1 MCQCVWVALCVLT
14 WVFVTINVSLRVW
27 SSFYSVDGERLEAV
41 SVEDLDRRVR
51 NGCLQGWGGEEA
63 QSSESLPLFF

>member
-1 MCQCVWVALCVLT
+1 MLT

-51 NGCLQGWGGEEA
+51 NGCLQG
-63 QSSESLPLFF
+63 